1 MCVCVR
7 AFKEQ
12 IFFQLILISVLK
24 PPMNFPL
31 NNAKHILAVC
41 MKIVFKLIQFSL
53 LSLTRSLTHAP
64 SLSSTHDI
72 L

>member
-1 MCVCVR
+1 MWHARSFELR

-12 IFFQLILISVLK
+12 FFQLILISVLK

-53 LSLTRSLTHAP
+53 LSLSHSLMLPH
-64 SLSSTHDI
+64 
-72 L
+72 